1 MSKIKAALIKV
12 HIALQAIKLD
22 LQAIKL
28 ELKEEIQAIGQ
39 NPNIKPLAKGAY
51 TIKLSELLKADNF
64 SPLHHDFEYQTNF
77 LCQIIDHTE
86 PTKLEAKL
94 RDIVKTGKTKQWWD
108 GKDRFGTSTT
118 AFKFHADVIS
128 ALNKIVTNNFGHEQ
142 N

>member
-12 HIALQAIKLD
+12 HIA

-39 NPNIKPLAKGAY
+39 NPNIKPLGKGAY
-51 TIKLSELLKADNF
+51 VIKLSELRKADNF

-86 PTKLEAKL
+86 PTNLEAKF
-94 RDIVKTGKTKQWWD
+94 RDIVKTGKTKHCWD
-108 GKDRFGTSTT
+108 GKDWFGTSSN
-118 AFKFHADVIS
+118 AFKFHTDVIL
-128 ALNKIVTNNFGHEQ
+128 ALNKIVTDNFG
-142 N
+142 